1 MPLSDEKLQAL
12 QVEDKF
18 YKDIS
23 NKLQQEQLQSR
34 NPYYIENG
42 VLKRFVED
50 GKQKF
55 KVVVLLQVLSST
67 ALQLAHEGLGHN
79 GSPRTYALLKRY
91 YY

>member
-1 MPLSDEKLQAL
+1 M
-12 QVEDKF
+12 ED
-18 YKDIS
+18 
-23 NKLQQEQLQSR
+23 
-34 NPYYIENG
+34 G

-55 KVVVLLQVLSST
+55 EVVILPQVLSSA
-67 ALQLAHEGLGHN
+67 ALQLAHEGLEHN